1 MNDAANADPE
11 IDARLAAMVAR
22 FESIGAQQM
31 RELPIYNPKLA
42 VEAVG
47 FRRHG
52 DELLGAL
59 ITPWFINIMLLPR
72 QRTEV
77 DWRRVGRAVTVA
89 LPSGPSKF
97 VWGGDE
103 VIGLY
108 RAQSVQS
115 PVLDIPAQ
123 GAARQKARLAL
134 AKAMEPPAAERK
146 VAAAP
151 EAQTGP
157 SRRDLLR
164 GRPGPGA

>member
-1 MNDAANADPE
+1 
-11 IDARLAAMVAR
+11 
-22 FESIGAQQM
+22 M
-31 RELPIYNPKLA
+31 RELPVYNPKLT

-59 ITPWFINIMLLPR
+59 ITPWFINLMLLPLE
-72 QRTEV
+72 RTEV
-77 DWRRVGRAVTVA
+77 DWRKVGRAATVT

-123 GAARQKARLAL
+123 GARQSHGAACRGKKGGRRARSADRSQ
-134 AKAMEPPAAERK
+134 PPRSSPWPAG
-146 VAAAP
+146 
-151 EAQTGP
+151 T
-157 SRRDLLR
+157 RRMI
-164 GRPGPGA
+164 